1 MNNLKRYFQW
11 LVGDDQGKV
20 VELID
25 ITQEDGEYFYNF
37 DDGES
42 CNMSYVCAATTDKNM
57 LKGKAMVEVPGPYNA
72 WKFEEIKAG
81 SFTTAENEHIV
92 VPPLEDILGQDK
104 DGNLSSAV
112 GTKKIIPPKSNPI
125 KGMPLPSVQDYLRRP
140 KEEKLPQSSGVI
152 VTIKNDLEE
161 EQVKEPVKEVV
172 KTPAHIEEE
181 KREEKKPIIN
191 EYDPVYILL
200 ETCKKHD
207 TEISMTVNISLPSKS
222 TYNFAKSEL
231 SGGGEKFIEMLV
243 STLDIKEIEKSLKTA
258 LKEAYE
264 SQSAD

>member
-72 WKFEEIKAG
+72 WKFEEIKTG
-81 SFTTAENEHIV
+81 SFTTAEDEHVV

-112 GTKKIIPPKSNPI
+112 GTKRLIPPKSNPI

-140 KEEKLPQSSGVI
+140 KEEKVSQSSGVM
-152 VTIKNDLEE
+152 VTIKNDLGEE
-161 EQVKEPVKEVV
+161 PMKEVI
-172 KTPAHIEEE
+172 KTPARIEEE
-181 KREEKKPIIN
+181 RREEKKSNIN
-191 EYDPVYILL
+191 EHDPVYILVK
-200 ETCKKHD
+200 TCKKHE

-222 TYNFAKSEL
+222 TYNFAKSEFE
-231 SGGGEKFIEMLV
+231 GGGDKFIEMLAD
-243 STLDIKEIEKSLKTA
+243 TLDIKEIEKSLKTA

>member
-1 MNNLKRYFQW
+1 MNGIKRYFQW

-72 WKFEEIKAG
+72 WKFEEIKTG
-81 SFTTAENEHIV
+81 SFTTAEDEHVV

-112 GTKKIIPPKSNPI
+112 GTKRLIPPKSNPI
-125 KGMPLPSVQDYLRRP
+125 KGMPLPSVQEYLRQS
-140 KEEKLPQSSGVI
+140 KEEKLPQSSGVT
-152 VTIKNDLEE
+152 VTIKNDLAE
-161 EQVKEPVKEVV
+161 EPVREVI
-172 KTPAHIEEE
+172 KTPARVEEE
-181 KREEKKPIIN
+181 KKQNVN
-191 EYDPVYILL
+191 EHDPVYILVK
-200 ETCKKHD
+200 TCKKHE
-207 TEISMTVNISLPSKS
+207 TEISMTINISLPSKS
-222 TYNFAKSEL
+222 TYNFAESEFEN
-231 SGGGEKFIEMLV
+231 GGEKFIEMLAD
-243 STLDIKEIEKSLKTA
+243 TLDIKEIEKSLKAA
-258 LKEAYE
+258 LKQAYT
-264 SQSAD
+264 SQSTD